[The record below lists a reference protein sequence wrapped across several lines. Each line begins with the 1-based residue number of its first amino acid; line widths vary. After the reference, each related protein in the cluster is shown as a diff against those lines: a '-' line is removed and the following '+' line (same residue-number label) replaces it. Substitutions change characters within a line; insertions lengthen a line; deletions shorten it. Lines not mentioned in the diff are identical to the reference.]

1 MMDTLR
7 ALVRFFESVGQVAAL
22 VLLVAVV
29 VGVALFIWLGM
40 VSRKMPPSVSPTG
53 GPLRADGSRP
63 NWVSSTAR
71 KNDILHYIAPRAS
84 AENPIPTLL
93 GVLKQGRYTVL
104 AATERYIQATARSS
118 RFGFVDDLEFL
129 YDPAAGL
136 LHYRSAS
143 RVGHSDMGVNRRRLE
158 EIVKAAGL

>member
-7 ALVRFFESVGQVAAL
+7 TLVRFFESVGQVAAV
-22 VLLVAVV
+22 VLLVVVV
-29 VGVALFIWLGM
+29 VGVVLFIWLGM

-53 GPLRADGSRP
+53 GPLRSDGAKP
-63 NWVSSTAR
+63 NWVSSTVS
-71 KNDILHYIAPRAS
+71 KNDPLHYIAPRAC
-84 AENPIPTLL
+84 AENPIPTLIKVL
-93 GVLKQGRYTVL
+93 GQGKYTVV

-136 LHYRSAS
+136 LHMRSAS
-143 RVGHSDMGVNRRRLE
+143 RVGHSDLGVNRHRLE
-158 EIVKAAGL
+158 AIVKDAGL